1 MDYTLTQVQAL
12 LEAEARR
19 ERAALARLLVVVAVG
34 AQGERRSVEQLQR
47 ELLTDTSCD

>member
-1 MDYTLTQVQAL
+1 MRYTLPQVQAF

-19 ERAALARLLVVVAVG
+19 ERADLARLLVVVAIG

-47 ELLTDTSCD
+47 ELLADTSCD